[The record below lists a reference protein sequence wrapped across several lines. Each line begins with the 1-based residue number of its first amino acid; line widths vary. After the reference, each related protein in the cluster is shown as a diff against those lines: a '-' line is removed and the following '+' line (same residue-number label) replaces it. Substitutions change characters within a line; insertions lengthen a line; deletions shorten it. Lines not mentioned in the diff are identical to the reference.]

1 MASLSP
7 AFRVESRKIHQ
18 EHETIDQDLIELEAA
33 LDHLVTRSKM
43 RGDIVTAEK
52 VLQCGRRLAT
62 YLPAHCA
69 REEALV
75 FDTVADISPQ
85 LAQFGAEMKRQ
96 HRELLLRLDSFILS
110 LGHLESFE
118 NRGDAIFKLKEEGC
132 KLAEEFRRHIATEE
146 CELSGF
152 L

>member
-7 AFRVESRKIHQ
+7 AFRIESKKIHQ
-18 EHETIDQDLIELEAA
+18 EHQTIDLDLLELESA
-33 LDHLVTRSKM
+33 LDHLVPGSRLL
-43 RGDIVTAEK
+43 GETAAADK
-52 VLQCGRRLAT
+52 ILHCGRRLAT

-69 REEALV
+69 REEAML

-85 LAQFGAEMKRQ
+85 LAQFGEEMKRQ

-110 LGHLESFE
+110 LGQLETAE
-118 NRGDAIFKLKEEGC
+118 DHDGAILQLKREGC
-132 KLAEEFRRHIATEE
+132 KLTEEFRRHIAAEE
-146 CELSGF
+146 RELSGF

>member
-18 EHETIDQDLIELEAA
+18 EHETIDQDLIELETA

-43 RGDIVTAEK
+43 RGQTVTAEK

-69 REEALV
+69 REEAML
-75 FDTVADISPQ
+75 FDTVANVSPQ
-85 LAQFGAEMKRQ
+85 LAQFGVEMKRQ
-96 HRELLLRLDSFILS
+96 HRELLRRLDSFILS
-110 LGHLESFE
+110 LGHLESSE
-118 NRGDAIFKLKEEGC
+118 NRDNAVLHLKEEGC
-132 KLAEEFRRHIATEE
+132 KLAAEFRQHIAAEE
-146 CELSGF
+146 RELSGF